1 MPGNQS
7 KERED
12 VQTYPKVKSWGDSK
26 TLAARDGHTTVNSEV
41 GRLESSGDIP
51 LTTYWWLG

>member
-1 MPGNQS
+1 MRRMPGNQS

-12 VQTYPKVKSWGDSK
+12 VQTYPKVKSK